1 MNATISWWLVALS
14 GSAAMT
20 SAARAHELIVCA
32 HGCDYVTVQSA
43 VDSAR
48 SGDTIKIGAG
58 TYFENVLIDQK
69 SLILV
74 GAGEDKTTIDG
85 RFRAPVFTMGIQ
97 GEGEDL
103 ARSVTLNGMTI
114 THGRGTIGGGIHVIS
129 ERLEIQYC
137 IVASNVATESGG
149 GIGFQTDLSATITHT
164 VITHNRAPIGGGIK
178 ADSETRVLITD
189 STVARNTAD
198 VQGGGLEMGEAA
210 SATIKDSTFSDNA
223 SRGGGGG
230 IFFGSG
236 VPDAVLTLTNSV
248 IVENTAVT
256 DGGGIYDAGRLL
268 GDHTVIARN
277 TAGRGGGGIRAVDGF
292 HPLLRLND
300 VFVIQNTA
308 GRKGG
313 GILSDQSLSLTNTTI
328 QDNHPDDCSAF
339 SGCP

>member
-1 MNATISWWLVALS
+1 MNPMISSVAMTLLTCI
-14 GSAAMT
+14 AMT
-20 SAARAHELIVCA
+20 SVQARELIVCA
-32 HGCDYVTVQSA
+32 QGCDYVTVQSA

-85 RFRAPVFTMGIQ
+85 RFRAPVLTIGVQ

-103 ARSVTLNGMTI
+103 GRSVTLVGMTI
-114 THGRGTIGGGIHVIS
+114 THGRGTVGGGIHVFS
-129 ERLEIQYC
+129 ERLDVQYC
-137 IVASNVATESGG
+137 IIASNFATESGG
-149 GIGFQTDLSATITHT
+149 GIGFQTDLAATITHT

-178 ADSETRVLITD
+178 VDSETRVVITQ

-198 VQGGGLEMGEAA
+198 VQGGGLELGEAA
-210 SATIKDSTFSDNA
+210 SATIKDTTFSDNA
-223 SRGGGGG
+223 SRGPGGG
-230 IFFGSG
+230 IFVGTG
-236 VPDAVLTLTNSV
+236 IPDATLTLTNSAF
-248 IVENTAVT
+248 VENTAVT
-256 DGGGIYDAGRLL
+256 NGGGIYEAGRLV
-268 GDHTVIARN
+268 GEHTVIARN
-277 TAGRGGGGIRAVDGF
+277 TAGRDGGGMRVVEGF
-292 HPLLRLND
+292 HASVRLND

-308 GRKGG
+308 GRRGG
-313 GILSDQSLSLTNTTI
+313 GILSDLPLSLTNTAV